1 MAHRLGIKDRVVF
14 CGYRNDIPEI
24 MTEIDVLVLG
34 SDYEGF
40 GLVLLEAMSAGTPI
54 LATRVSAIPEI
65 VVDGETGLLVFLE
78 NHWQWQMAL
87 KAFKQKSKI

>member
-34 SDYEGF
+34 SDYKGF
-40 GLVLLEAMSAGTPI
+40 GLVLLGQCPGT
-54 LATRVSAIPEI
+54 RF
-65 VVDGETGLLVFLE
+65 LLHV
-78 NHWQWQMAL
+78 
-87 KAFKQKSKI
+87 

>member
-40 GLVLLEAMSAGTPI
+40 WVSFIRGNVSGNSDSCYTW
-54 LATRVSAIPEI
+54 SAIPEI
-65 VVDGETGLLVFLE
+65 VVDGETGLLVPLRTIG
-78 NHWQWQMAL
+78 NGKWH
-87 KAFKQKSKI
+87 